1 MQRNFFIWLL
11 ASLFYAYQYILRVIP
26 NVVVPELMVRFNIG
40 TTEIGQFCGL
50 YYIGYVL
57 AHIPVGIL
65 LDRFGSKVVI
75 PICIAL
81 TSLGALPLVVSDN
94 WSCSVVGRIL
104 TGIGSSASVLGLF
117 KVISIYYCRE
127 KFAVMFSISAIIGIS
142 GGIFATKPLHIL
154 FDKFGWDYVLIAFIT
169 LGLLLALTTFISIP
183 KADTSDRVDIK
194 NLSKIIFNKNVLLVS
209 LFGGFMIGPLE
220 GFADAWSTTF
230 LYEMYAIDRHVAYSI
245 SKWILIGFSLGV
257 LLLPHILARYPG
269 RHYEIIIFCAMAMII
284 MFLLLFMCDVNLLLA
299 CILLFIIGFACAYQ
313 VALTD
318 KVVSC
323 VKNDS
328 VASAGS
334 ISNAIVMSFGY
345 FFHTVIAGI
354 MNFYWDGKMVD
365 EIPFYGANVMIKSMS
380 IIPVCLL
387 IGMIGFLSL
396 KIISCKKS
404 LPNLKN

>member
-1 MQRNFFIWLL
+1 M
-11 ASLFYAYQYILRVIP
+11 
-26 NVVVPELMVRFNIG
+26 
-40 TTEIGQFCGL
+40 
-50 YYIGYVL
+50 
-57 AHIPVGIL
+57 
-65 LDRFGSKVVI
+65 
-75 PICIAL
+75 
-81 TSLGALPLVVSDN
+81 
-94 WSCSVVGRIL
+94 
-104 TGIGSSASVLGLF
+104 
-117 KVISIYYCRE
+117 
-127 KFAVMFSISAIIGIS
+127 
-142 GGIFATKPLHIL
+142 
-154 FDKFGWDYVLIAFIT
+154 
-169 LGLLLALTTFISIP
+169 
-183 KADTSDRVDIK
+183 DT
-194 NLSKIIFNKNVLLVS
+194 N
-209 LFGGFMIGPLE
+209 
-220 GFADAWSTTF
+220 
-230 LYEMYAIDRHVAYSI
+230 
-245 SKWILIGFSLGV
+245 GFSLGV

-365 EIPFYGANVMIKSMS
+365 EIPFYGPNVMIKSMS